1 MGKRGNCEKSLAKRG
16 KGPHIPRKS
25 DKTIVEIEIIPSF
38 PVFPHLSF
46 PFPMSLSLSDISPQ
60 EVHDLADR
68 FENASLEEILGWAW
82 NRFGRRAAIGTSFQ
96 GSGLV
101 MIDQAL
107 KAGFQF
113 PVFTLDT
120 QLLFPE
126 TVGLKKRLE
135 EHYGIPIEGLLPDQ
149 SPEEQEAEHG
159 PELWKRNPDFCC
171 INRKVLPLQK
181 KLEQLSVWIT
191 GVRRH
196 QSETREK
203 TQILELY
210 HFDVLRDHY
219 ILKLNP
225 MANWSRESIW
235 DYIAA
240 EKIPYNPL
248 HDRGY
253 RSIGCWPCTKPTDN
267 GGDERSGRWTGFAK
281 SECGIH
287 TFLGSNI

>member
-1 MGKRGNCEKSLAKRG
+1 
-16 KGPHIPRKS
+16 
-25 DKTIVEIEIIPSF
+25 
-38 PVFPHLSF
+38 
-46 PFPMSLSLSDISPQ
+46 MSLSLSDISPEQ
-60 EVHDLADR
+60 VHSLSDR
-68 FENASLEEILGWAW
+68 FENSTLEDILGWVW
-82 NRFGRRAAIGTSFQ
+82 ERFGARAAVGTSFQ

-101 MIDQAL
+101 MIDRAL
-107 KAGFQF
+107 KAGFRF

-126 TVGLKKRLE
+126 TIELKDRLE
-135 EHYGIPIEGLLPDQ
+135 EHFGISIEGLLP
-149 SPEEQEAEHG
+149 EQNLSEQAREHG

-191 GVRRH
+191 GLRRN
-196 QSETREK
+196 QSEGREK

-225 MANWSRESIW
+225 MANWSREAIW

-240 EKIPYNPL
+240 EKIPYNAL

-253 RSIGCWPCTKPTDN
+253 RSVGCWPCTKPSG
-267 GGDERSGRWTGFAK
+267 GGDDERAGRWTGFAK